1 MLLIMDDHEPPKVL
15 VETWLQLLKQ
25 DDDKELKEHG
35 KNMLL
40 GTFGNMQ
47 CVANYVK
54 KHRIKIG

>member
-1 MLLIMDDHEPPKVL
+1 MDDHEPPKVL

-40 GTFGNMQ
+40 GTFRNMQ

-54 KHRIKIG
+54 KHHINIG